1 MAEIFAKYLGGLR
14 VENVHAASGF
24 TLFTDAAQE
33 SGGEGK
39 DGFSPVDALVVS
51 LGACAL
57 TTMGFYAQN
66 HGLDLAGAT
75 LEINKAMST
84 SSPRRLAWVE
94 LIFTMPERAYS
105 DKDKI
110 SLERAVK
117 SCPVHN
123 SLHPDVEQRVIVKW
137 P

>member
-1 MAEIFAKYLGGLR
+1 MPEISANYLGALR
-14 VENVHAASGF
+14 VESAHAASGF
-24 TLFTDAAQE
+24 TLLTDASQE
-33 SGGEGK
+33 SAGGGK

-66 HGLDLAGAT
+66 HGLSLEGTT
-75 LEINKAMST
+75 LEINKAMSAG
-84 SSPRRLAWVE
+84 SPRRLAWVE

-105 DKDKI
+105 DKDKK

-123 SLHPDVEQRVIVKW
+123 SLHPEIEQRVVIKW